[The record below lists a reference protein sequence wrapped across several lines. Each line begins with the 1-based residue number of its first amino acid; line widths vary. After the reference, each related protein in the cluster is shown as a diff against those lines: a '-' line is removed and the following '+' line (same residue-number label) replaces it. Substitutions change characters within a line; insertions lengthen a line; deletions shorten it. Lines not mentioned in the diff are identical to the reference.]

1 VRTGRGGEKEC
12 LSVSRPSIAPARQA
26 GNAAEAAAAEITG
39 YNTYADLL
47 EALDTR
53 RKQS

>member
-1 VRTGRGGEKEC
+1 MA
-12 LSVSRPSIAPARQA
+12 SAPKLLT
-26 GNAAEAAAAEITG
+26 AEITG